1 MQEGDLEAY
10 VCGELRSRNF
20 PAVWSML
27 LYGQYVEEVM
37 VGGQDPD
44 WLVERAREI
53 RSLLTARPV
62 DTLAASVANV
72 DGPDVGE
79 ERMWALSQLVAR
91 DAAED
96 PDVVRF
102 RAAYLPGGLIAR
114 SEVEDWLN
122 NQADRDGERTSDV
135 SFTIPPGTAVEW
147 DGPVPRFDPP
157 IAAVTTGVHFS
168 SRLLAYALPGDRGVR
183 RRTVT
188 ANGGLDQLGQ
198 LSMTLATTFSWQAAQ
213 ATVFVLT
220 GVPPMI
226 AAVRTT
232 VPVVKVR
239 YESELDWARRIVLD
253 VDPGA
258 SSREVVSAFER
269 ARAEYHHAGRRRTTV
284 KHLRLAAFAGAE
296 HADKP
301 WAERFRLWN
310 ERFPDWAYPQQSN
323 FRRDAAA
330 AERRLLSP

>member
-1 MQEGDLEAY
+1 MLEAELEDY
-10 VCGELRSRNF
+10 VRKRLRSRNF

-27 LYGQYVEEVM
+27 LYAQYVEEVV

-53 RSLLTARPV
+53 RTLLASRPADKSAV
-62 DTLAASVANV
+62 AAASAS
-72 DGPDVGE
+72 GPDAGE

-91 DAAED
+91 EAAED
-96 PDVVRF
+96 PDVVTF
-102 RAAYLPGGLIAR
+102 RAAYLPDGLIAR
-114 SEVEDWLN
+114 VEVEDWIN
-122 NQADRDGERTSDV
+122 KQADRDGERTSDV
-135 SFTIPPGTAVEW
+135 SFTIPPGTTVEW
-147 DGPVPRFDPP
+147 DGPVPRFEPP

-168 SRLLAYALPGDRGVR
+168 SRLLAYALPGDGGVR

-188 ANGGLDQLGQ
+188 ANGGLDRLGR
-198 LSMTLATTFSWQAAQ
+198 LGETLASAFSWQPAQ

-226 AAVRTT
+226 AAVRAE
-232 VPVVKVR
+232 VPAAKVR
-239 YESELDWARRIVLD
+239 HESELDWARRITLD
-253 VDPGA
+253 VDPGV
-258 SSREVVSAFER
+258 SSQEVVSAFER

-284 KHLRLAAFAGAE
+284 KHLRLAAFTGAE

-310 ERFPDWAYPQQSN
+310 ERFPDWTYPQQSN

-330 AERRLLSP
+330 AQRRLLSP

>member
-1 MQEGDLEAY
+1 MQEAELEEY
-10 VCGELRSRNF
+10 VRKELRSRNF

-27 LYGQYVEEVM
+27 LYGQYVEEVV
-37 VGGQDPD
+37 VGGLDPE
-44 WLVERAREI
+44 WLVDRAREI
-53 RSLLTARPV
+53 RELLASRPA
-62 DTLAASVANV
+62 DKSAGAAASAS
-72 DGPDVGE
+72 GPDAGE

-91 DAAED
+91 QVAED
-96 PDVVRF
+96 PDVVTF
-102 RAAYLPGGLIAR
+102 RAAYLPDGLVAR
-114 SEVEDWLN
+114 AEVEDWIN
-122 NQADRDGERTSDV
+122 KQADRDGERTSDV
-135 SFTIPPGTAVEW
+135 SFTIPPGTTVQW

-168 SRLLAYALPGDRGVR
+168 SRLLAYALPGDGGVR

-188 ANGGLDQLGQ
+188 ANGGLDRLGR
-198 LSMTLATTFSWQAAQ
+198 LGETLASTFGWQPAQ

-226 AAVRTT
+226 SAVRAK
-232 VPVVKVR
+232 VPAVKVR
-239 YESELDWARRIVLD
+239 YEFELDWARRITLD

-258 SSREVVSAFER
+258 SSQEVVEAFER
-269 ARAEYHHAGRRRTTV
+269 ARAEYHQTGRRRTSV

-296 HADKP
+296 HADQP

-310 ERFPDWAYPQQSN
+310 EHFPKWAYPHQSN

-330 AERRLLSP
+330 AQRRLLSP